1 MIAHYCHEWINS
13 GAGAV
18 NESKPIELANE
29 VLATNDVPKT
39 TTPRGFE
46 KLVLLCYATN
56 LDISPRFDY
65 ILPHFVYWYIK
76 I

>member
-39 TTPRGFE
+39 TTTPRGFE
-46 KLVLLCYATN
+46 KLVLLCYATT
-56 LDISPRFDY
+56 FTY
-65 ILPHFVYWYIK
+65 ITTLWFFILFYLFKHE
-76 I
+76 